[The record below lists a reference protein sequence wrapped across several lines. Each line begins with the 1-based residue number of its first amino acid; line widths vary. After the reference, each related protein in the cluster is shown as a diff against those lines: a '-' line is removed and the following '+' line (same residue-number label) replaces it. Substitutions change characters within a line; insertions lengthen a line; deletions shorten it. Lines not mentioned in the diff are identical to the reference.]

1 MRLFMETLVPVVVYL
16 MITYYLVRKEVAQRF
31 KELHIKIGELD
42 KRLEGRIHNNQL
54 RIGRVEA
61 LNDVR
66 YLTLLKTKT
75 ISTNSLPPE
84 KLGGEEYIG

>member
-1 MRLFMETLVPVVVYL
+1 MRLPMETLVPAVVYL

-31 KELHIKIGELD
+31 KEFDIKIGELD
-42 KRLEGRIHNNQL
+42 KRLEARIHSNQL

-75 ISTNSLPPE
+75 ISTNSLSPE
-84 KLGGEEYIG
+84 ELGGEEYIG

>member
-1 MRLFMETLVPVVVYL
+1 METLVPVVVYL

>member
-1 MRLFMETLVPVVVYL
+1 METLVPAVVYL
-16 MITYYLVRKEVAQRF
+16 MITYYLVKKEVAQRF
-31 KELHIKIGELD
+31 KEFDIKIGELD

-84 KLGGEEYIG
+84 VLGGEEHIG